1 MSPELIAI
9 SMFVVL
15 TLFLFMG
22 FPLAFVLGGV
32 GVMYGLFGMGIA
44 FFGAFVNSIYGIMD
58 NFILVAVTL
67 FILMGNLLT
76 VSGVADRLFGS
87 LRYLM
92 GPLRGGLGLAVI
104 TVSIIFAAC
113 TGIIGASVVTMGLLG
128 GPMLLKYGYQ
138 KELTAGIICAGGSLG
153 VLIPPSIMLVL
164 MGDQAGVSVGKL
176 LLAAV
181 VPGVTLGILYILY
194 VLVRCWV
201 NPKLGPPIPKQELDQ
216 VSFPARIRDS
226 IIYALPPSVLILTV
240 LGSIFAGI
248 ATPTEASAMGA
259 FVAFIMLLA
268 YRRFTW
274 KGFMNSLTTTARA
287 TTMVLYIVVGASCF
301 TGVFLGLGG
310 GTALV
315 NSIIGLGF
323 GKWGTYF
330 LMMIVLI
337 IMGMFLDWIGIV
349 MIVFPIFIP
358 LGKLLGFDQI
368 WFITM
373 IAVNLQLS
381 FLSPPFGYAL
391 FYLKGLKLE
400 GLNLNYIF
408 RGVVP
413 FLVIQFIGLLIL
425 TFIPQLTLWL
435 PSLMIK

>member
-15 TLFLFMG
+15 SLFLFMG

-32 GVMYGLFGMGIA
+32 GVMYGLFGMGTA
-44 FFGAFVNSIYGIMD
+44 FFGAFVNSVYGIMD

-67 FILMGNLLT
+67 FILMGNFLT
-76 VSGVADRLFGS
+76 ISGVADRLFGS

-104 TVSIIFAAC
+104 SVSIVFAAC

-138 KELTAGIICAGGSLG
+138 KELTAGMICAGGSLG

-181 VPGVTLGILYILY
+181 IPGVLLGILYMLY
-194 VLVRCWV
+194 VLIRCWI

-216 VSFPARIRDS
+216 IPVSQRIRDS
-226 IIYALPPSVLILTV
+226 LIYALPPSVLILTV
-240 LGSIFAGI
+240 LGSIFAGV

-274 KGFMNSLTTTARA
+274 KGFMDSLTTTARA
-287 TTMVLYIVVGASCF
+287 TTMVFFIVVGASCF

-315 NSIIGLGF
+315 NAIIGLGF

-330 LMMIVLI
+330 LMMIILI

-358 LGKLLGFDQI
+358 LGKMLGFDPI

-373 IAVNLQLS
+373 IAVNLQMS

-391 FYLKGLKLE
+391 FYLKGLNLA
-400 GLNLNYIF
+400 GLNLNHIF
-408 RGVVP
+408 RGVLP
-413 FLVIQFIGLLIL
+413 FLVIQFIGLLIV
-425 TFIPQLTLWL
+425 TFFPQLSLWL
-435 PSLMIK
+435 PNIMIK